1 MLKSGQVVA
10 LDTTENLL
18 ARYGKTRAA
27 DGQETDLE
35 DVFMQIMTGEQQ

>member
-10 LDTTENLL
+10 LDTTANLL
-18 ARYGKTRAA
+18 ARYGKTRGP

-35 DVFMQIMTGEQQ
+35 DVFMQIMAGGQQ